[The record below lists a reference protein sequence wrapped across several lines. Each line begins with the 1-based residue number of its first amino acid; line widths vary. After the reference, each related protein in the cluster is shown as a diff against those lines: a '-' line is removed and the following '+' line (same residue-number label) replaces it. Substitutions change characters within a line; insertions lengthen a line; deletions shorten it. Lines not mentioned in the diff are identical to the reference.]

1 MKLPAAATHTGQ
13 VLRHTVQGAT
23 PPIHSSANSMP
34 SATDA
39 DTTSRLMNIG
49 MHSSSAPMM
58 RLTALIRATN
68 QEGEDALTGS
78 TRVSCGLTITTS
90 LIATAATA
98 LAGFAAAFSDIVFP
112 EAPAPAS
119 SVTNRITPLMPA
131 SPRTSPVA
139 RPARQPAPHHA
150 SP

>member
-23 PPIHSSANSMP
+23 PPIHSSTNSMP

-78 TRVSCGLTITTS
+78 TRVSCALTVTTS
-90 LIATAATA
+90 LTATAAAA
-98 LAGFAAAFSDIVFP
+98 LAGFAAAFPDTVSP

-119 SVTNRITPLMPA
+119 SVTNRITSLMPV

-139 RPARQPAPHHA
+139 RPARQPAPHRA